1 MNILEKKIESL
12 TKEIRNF
19 SREIEDI
26 KKKPMEIIRLK
37 TPHLKQKPQW
47 MDFPAES
54 RDRETS
60 ELQDKTIEIKNW
72 KKNMRHSNQY

>member
-1 MNILEKKIESL
+1 MEKKIESL
-12 TKEIRNF
+12 TKEINF

-26 KKKPMEIIRLK
+26 KKKQMEIIRLK
-37 TPHLKQKPQW
+37 TPHLKQKSQW

-60 ELQDKTIEIKNW
+60 ELQDKTT
-72 KKNMRHSNQY
+72 